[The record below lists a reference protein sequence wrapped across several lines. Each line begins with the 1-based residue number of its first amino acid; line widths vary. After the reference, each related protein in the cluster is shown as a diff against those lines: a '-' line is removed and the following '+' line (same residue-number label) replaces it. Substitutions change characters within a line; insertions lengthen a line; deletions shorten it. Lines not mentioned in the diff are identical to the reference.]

1 MEEPAGRPSRPIA
14 VDPFLGT
21 EALDA
26 GTVTRYQLS
35 TRYRSV
41 HRNVY
46 VPRDQQ
52 LDPVQ
57 RARAAWLWSRR
68 QAVVAGVSAAALH
81 GTLWID
87 RRLPAEL
94 NQASQHRTA
103 GIVLHYNTLVPHEL
117 ACLRGITVTTP
128 ARTAFDLGRR
138 AGLTRA
144 AVGLDALMRATR
156 ITTAD
161 VRRVAEQHHG
171 ARGIVQLRAALDLVD
186 PGAESPQE
194 TRTRLV
200 LVKSG
205 LPPEHTQIDVFD
217 RYGYHVGRVDM
228 GWETWKVG
236 VEYDGEQHWADPRQR
251 SRDIDRIAELEAQ
264 GWRIIRVSAE
274 ILRTRPATIAAR
286 TYAALR
292 EAGASVRPPNLN
304 L

>member
-1 MEEPAGRPSRPIA
+1 M
-14 VDPFLGT
+14 DPFLGT

-46 VPRDQQ
+46 VPRDQH

-57 RARAAWLWSRR
+57 RAKAAWLWSRR
-68 QAVVAGVSAAALH
+68 QATVVGVSAAALH

-103 GIVLHYNTLVPHEL
+103 GIVLHHNTLAQHEL
-117 ACLRGITVTTP
+117 ASLRGITVTTP

-138 AGLTRA
+138 AGLTL
-144 AVGLDALMRATR
+144 AVVRLDALMRATR
-156 ITTAD
+156 ITAAD
-161 VRRVAEQHHG
+161 VHCVAEQHGG
-171 ARGIVQLRAALDLVD
+171 ARGIVQLRVALDLVD

-200 LVKSG
+200 LVKAG
-205 LPPEHTQIDVFD
+205 LPPERTQIDVYD

-228 GWETWKVG
+228 GWESWKVG
-236 VEYDGEQHWADPRQR
+236 VEYDGEHHWADPRQR
-251 SRDIDRIAELEAQ
+251 ARDIDRIVELEGV
-264 GWRIIRVSAE
+264 GWRIVRVSAE
-274 ILRTRPATIAAR
+274 ILRNRPATIAAR
-286 TYAALR
+286 TYAALCA
-292 EAGASVRPPNLN
+292 AGAPVRPPNLN